1 MSKNATDKADIAAEA
16 KKEIKFSLES
26 YFEALAENTDK
37 MAEGFAAMRESN
49 TRVMNQFVES
59 VTSGQKDLIELGRTM
74 AAQPADYKSNM
85 QHLLDTMNRRQACA
99 LELGKTM
106 YREQS
111 EMSGALTERM
121 EKLFEPMKS
130 LNTDWSA
137 PYKKMAE
144 YWIPSAK

>member
-1 MSKNATDKADIAAEA
+1 MTKSATDKAEQATDS
-16 KKEIKFSLES
+16 KMDSKYSLES
-26 YFEALAENTDK
+26 YFEALAENADK
-37 MAEGFAAMRESN
+37 MAEGFEAMRESN
-49 TRVMNQFVES
+49 TRVMNQFIES

-74 AAQPADYKSNM
+74 AAQPTDYKSNM
-85 QHLLDTMNRRQACA
+85 QHLLETMNRRQACA

-111 EMSGALTERM
+111 DMSSALTERM

-130 LNTDWSA
+130 MNTDWTA

-144 YWIPSAK
+144 YWVPNAK